1 MQFIEYLFWFLIVQI
16 DFVTFSILFS
26 SIIDKFISKVF
37 SSGISSDEIEF
48 IKLNWKSIPSLH
60 FSFWICPPTIINVLK
75 FLNFWKYTALLFN
88 IKYSGTSIIII
99 SFSVDND
106 WDSDSV
112 THFISLSS
120 IIQSDSDISLS
131 LDVLNF
137 NLKLLSFNDSGM
149 ILFFILNINRFS
161 STSFSAIFPAK
172 TVIVFWLL
180 NPSKIKFWEVSSSEV
195 FCPSTSLPIFKS

>member
-1 MQFIEYLFWFLIVQI
+1 MQFIEYLFWLLIVQT
-16 DFVTFSILFS
+16 DFVISSILLSF
-26 SIIDKFISKVF
+26 IIVIFNSKVF

-48 IKLNWKSIPSLH
+48 IKLNWKSVPSLH
-60 FSFWICPPTIINVLK
+60 FSFWICPPTIVNVLK

-88 IKYSGTSIIII
+88 IKCSGPSIIII

-106 WDSDSV
+106 SDSV
-112 THFISLSS
+112 WHFISLSS
-120 IIQSDSDISLS
+120 NIQFDLNTSLS
-131 LDVLNF
+131 LDVLKLNS
-137 NLKLLSFNDSGM
+137 KLLSFNDSGM
-149 ILFFILNINRFS
+149 VLFFILNINIFPSTNFS
-161 STSFSAIFPAK
+161 YIFPAK